1 MTVVNVHTGKP
12 LMTLAFEGQLKEVE
26 FIEQFNQHIL
36 IKSKSRP
43 LRIQDLISGN
53 KLYVP
58 EFNSP
63 DAFIFIYERDLF
75 VNLRNG
81 RIEVFNIDG
90 ELVTNF

>member
-1 MTVVNVHTGKP
+1 M
-12 LMTLAFEGQLKEVE
+12 
-26 FIEQFNQHIL
+26 
-36 IKSKSRP
+36 IKSKNRP
-43 LRIQDLISGN
+43 LRIQDLISGK

-81 RIEVFNIDG
+81 KIEVFNIDG
-90 ELVTNF
+90 ELVTNFQNQELYTLSKTGETF